1 MDKIFE
7 LLDFL
12 ILATRGGLRWDF
24 IEPQE
29 PTNNEKAYYR
39 ILNPESKNDLITL
52 RREKDNIYLKLMGK
66 KLVFN
71 ISSNSFFSVENR
83 LKELY
88 DEVRLRSRLATEYE
102 LKIMSEEF
110 DRFILMLG

>member
-24 IEPQE
+24 TEPQE
-29 PTNNEKAYYR
+29 STEKAYYR
-39 ILNPESKNDLITL
+39 ILNPESKADLITL

-83 LKELY
+83 LRELY

-110 DRFILMLG
+110 DRIILMLG